1 MNENVLAMVGEKI
14 REIRKS
20 KGMSQEQ
27 LGEIADFHFSYIG
40 RIERGQK
47 NISLENLAKIATAL
61 NVEINQLFHYPRE
74 LGELSDKHAEIKE
87 ILMLLLKKDQESI
100 KRAHNI
106 LKEIF
111 K

>member
-1 MNENVLAMVGEKI
+1 MNEKILAMVGEKI

-74 LGELSDKHAEIKE
+74 LAELSDKNEEIKE
-87 ILMLLLKKDQESI
+87 ILMLLLKKDKDSI